1 MRLEPVKNGVFDFI
15 GRNVDPSRWCYHS
28 RIHTRW
34 VLEDVTLFATRSKV
48 GEAELLR
55 LQVAALFHDTGYSRG
70 GRNHEAASAAIAVTV
85 LPRFGFPKEELN
97 RIAALIL
104 ATEFPPRPRNF
115 SEELLCDADMG
126 RNGADDFPEAA
137 ALLRKELAAGGWPM
151 NDAEWVAFETAFLL
165 NFRYFTPA
173 AQELRGAGVM
183 RNLERLKLEFGEKEL

>member
-1 MRLEPVKNGVFDFI
+1 MRLEPVKNWVFDFI

-70 GRNHEAASAAIAVTV
+70 GGNHEAASAAIAVTV

-104 ATEFPPRPRNF
+104 ATEFPPRETFRRSCCAMRIWGATAPTIFRRPPHCCAK
-115 SEELLCDADMG
+115 SWRREAG
-126 RNGADDFPEAA
+126 R
-137 ALLRKELAAGGWPM
+137 
-151 NDAEWVAFETAFLL
+151 
-165 NFRYFTPA
+165 
-173 AQELRGAGVM
+173 
-183 RNLERLKLEFGEKEL
+183 

>member
-1 MRLEPVKNGVFDFI
+1 MRLEPVKNWVFDFI

-126 RNGADDFPEAA
+126 EITWAQ
-137 ALLRKELAAGGWPM
+137 
-151 NDAEWVAFETAFLL
+151 AEK
-165 NFRYFTPA
+165 TPA
-173 AQELRGAGVM
+173 AIR
-183 RNLERLKLEFGEKEL
+183 RRL